1 MQNIIISNSENI
13 SGSIRSEGNI
23 LGVIKSED
31 GIKGTISIST
41 TCEDYKG
48 SYEVIPSVYE
58 QIMPTANK
66 HMKEDLSVKSIP
78 YYEVD
83 NTYDGTTVIIGGS
96 IDG

>member
-1 MQNIIISNSENI
+1 MQNIIISNS
-13 SGSIRSEGNI
+13 GNI
-23 LGVIKSED
+23 LGIIKSED
-31 GIKGTISIST
+31 RIKGTISIST

-48 SYEVIPSVYE
+48 SYEVTPSVDE
-58 QIMPTANK
+58 QIVPTANK
-66 HMKEDLSVKSIP
+66 HMKQDLSVKSIP

>member
-1 MQNIIISNSENI
+1 MQNIIISNS
-13 SGSIRSEGNI
+13 GNI
-23 LGVIKSED
+23 LGIIKSED
-31 GIKGTISIST
+31 SIKGTISIST

-48 SYEVIPSVYE
+48 SYEIIPSVDE
-58 QIMPTANK
+58 QIIPTANK